1 MLRVQ
6 ELNNEMQ
13 QAINDRDIIEKFI
26 SVQGD
31 NLPDVVR
38 NTLQKRIRHL
48 NSTISDCKLRIG
60 AHN

>member
-26 SVQGD
+26 SVQGE

-38 NTLQKRIRHL
+38 DTLQKRINHL
-48 NSTISDCKLRIG
+48 NSLISDCKLRISV
-60 AHN
+60 HN